1 MSSAVAHAL
10 PPSILALF
18 APRVPIEFKPPVEK
32 RKQLNYTAI
41 AHLVG
46 EFEDPSET
54 PAPTKVQSVEEIK
67 QRKLDARKEKA
78 AEKLEALAADYDPA
92 SDPKIKG
99 DPYKTLFVARISHE
113 TTEAKLKREFE
124 QFGPVKRVRL
134 VFDTVSGKQR
144 GYAFLEFESE
154 RDMKTA
160 YKQGEKATPAPLNIL
175 LPSPCP
181 PPALPLPRRRL
192 PLFLQSVEVRVRHPS
207 GGWVNATVPAFFF

>member
-78 AEKLEALAADYDPA
+78 AEMLEALATD
-92 SDPKIKG
+92 
-99 DPYKTLFVARISHE
+99 
-113 TTEAKLKREFE
+113 
-124 QFGPVKRVRL
+124 
-134 VFDTVSGKQR
+134 
-144 GYAFLEFESE
+144 
-154 RDMKTA
+154 
-160 YKQGEKATPAPLNIL
+160 
-175 LPSPCP
+175 
-181 PPALPLPRRRL
+181 
-192 PLFLQSVEVRVRHPS
+192 
-207 GGWVNATVPAFFF
+207 